1 MGTCSC
7 GKKIS
12 AWAGLILFLLIG
24 FVFVCIG
31 TGIRQVEREELKEVT
46 VSLDRCVVIAG
57 DFDRISLFDE
67 DGNRYEIHAS
77 NGKQDLARK
86 LEALPAGTELEL
98 LLHPE
103 DAYVLGIYEDGN
115 PILGWQSAMQEIK
128 EEDLMFSLLGIVM
141 WGCGIVMFATE
152 KFSKKKK

>member
-1 MGTCSC
+1 MSRYIN
-7 GKKIS
+7 GKNIPN
-12 AWAGLILFLLIG
+12 WVGLLLCLLMG

-31 TGIRQVEREELKEVT
+31 TGIEQVEREELTAVT
-46 VSLDRCVVIAG
+46 IRLDRCVVVAG

-77 NGKQDLARK
+77 NGKQNLARK
-86 LEALPAGTELEL
+86 LEALDAGTELEL

-103 DAYVLGIYEDGN
+103 DYVLGIYEAGT
-115 PILGWQSAMQEIK
+115 PILSWQAAMQEIK
-128 EEDLMFSLLGIVM
+128 EEDHMFSFLGIVV
-141 WGCGIVMFATE
+141 WACGIVMFATE